1 MKKEELLKNIDK
13 IHTTLNGV
21 SRIKKNLNL
30 DVLDI
35 VQYCKTKVLDGNC
48 VIYLKANGNKYNT
61 NICNKIIIIFGKYF
75 FIKSSLLQ
83 NKFLLKHIISRLLFI
98 SKFIIK

>member
-35 VQYCKTKVLDGNC
+35 VQYCKTKVLDG
-48 VIYLKANGNKYNT
+48 K
-61 NICNKIIIIFGKYF
+61 
-75 FIKSSLLQ
+75 
-83 NKFLLKHIISRLLFI
+83 
-98 SKFIIK
+98 

>member
-48 VIYLKANGNKYNT
+48 VIYKK
-61 NICNKIIIIFGKYF
+61 GKN
-75 FIKSSLLQ
+75 L
-83 NKFLLKHIISRLLFI
+83 
-98 SKFIIK
+98 